1 MMECRALHAGY
12 AQTEVLHGIDLRIAQ
27 DELVG
32 LLGPNGSGK
41 TTLLLAL
48 SGVLPARGGDVL
60 LDGTPL
66 AAMAP
71 RERARRIAT
80 VPQRPEVIPDVDAF
94 SLVLM
99 GRYPHTGPLR
109 GYTAVDHDA
118 AAAALAATG
127 TAHLARRSAATLSG
141 GELQRVLVAR
151 VLAQDT
157 DTLLLDEV
165 TAGLDVARMVEVFDL
180 LAQRHRHGLRI
191 VAAIHDINLAAL
203 YCTRLVFLKSGR
215 VVLDGPVAQVFDEQA
230 LSAIYETR
238 ITVHPHPVTGTP
250 QASIVPGVGAA
261 GVPHGAAHRA
271 M

>member
-1 MMECRALHAGY
+1 MWTPSLSSSWDVTRTRGRFGGTRPSTMTRPRPPLPPPAQPTSRAA
-12 AQTEVLHGIDLRIAQ
+12 
-27 DELVG
+27 
-32 LLGPNGSGK
+32 
-41 TTLLLAL
+41 
-48 SGVLPARGGDVL
+48 
-60 LDGTPL
+60 
-66 AAMAP
+66 
-71 RERARRIAT
+71 
-80 VPQRPEVIPDVDAF
+80 VPPPSR
-94 SLVLM
+94 
-99 GRYPHTGPLR
+99 
-109 GYTAVDHDA
+109 
-118 AAAALAATG
+118 
-127 TAHLARRSAATLSG
+127 G

-151 VLAQDT
+151 ALAQDT